1 MNIDSVLELIEE
13 LKVFALKL
21 QEQNENEKIKIV
33 TKYEDEEEFLVIHQI
48 DNIQYYISKV
58 KKAGIKR
65 SLERSKEYNFLKT
78 IPFSHL
84 KFNEIVEKNNIK
96 RKGNIFFIDD
106 INIFKI

>member
-1 MNIDSVLELIEE
+1 MILLLIYNKHYLFFCVKMNIDSVLELIEE

-65 SLERSKEYNFLKT
+65 SLERSKR
-78 IPFSHL
+78 I
-84 KFNEIVEKNNIK
+84 
-96 RKGNIFFIDD
+96 
-106 INIFKI
+106 